1 MVSDPA
7 TVTRSLSLITTSNGI
22 SSFSA
27 PSSSDCEGDA
37 VGSDFNQGNKEM
49 RDTYEIIEQV
59 LSFCP
64 FLLPLNSPF
73 ETGFFHVSRSFV
85 LPGINMMNRASHG
98 RCLMRTKILRKRSE
112 PYRYVGAKRRHHL
125 IPDSTRVQC
134 PSRSPSRSISE
145 PPPNAISFMT
155 SCLRWYRF
163 SKHACIRTREGD
175 THAK

>member
-27 PSSSDCEGDA
+27 PSSSDYEGDA

-73 ETGFFHVSRSFV
+73 ETGFFHVVQIVCATGNQHDEPRKPRKVPDENENSAKTFRTIPV
-85 LPGINMMNRASHG
+85 R
-98 RCLMRTKILRKRSE
+98 RCKEAT
-112 PYRYVGAKRRHHL
+112 
-125 IPDSTRVQC
+125 
-134 PSRSPSRSISE
+134 SPH
-145 PPPNAISFMT
+145 P
-155 SCLRWYRF
+155 
-163 SKHACIRTREGD
+163 
-175 THAK
+175 